1 MYYRKGVIRVVKWE
15 HRVLACLNNW
25 PRDSTFEMVIA
36 SSKKGG
42 FIVPYELH
50 SRSRGCVPKISR
62 KLAWFFF
69 FSIFLCDGIRI
80 KSFWVKNILCY
91 REYMRAITSS
101 LLIFCCVA
109 INTLTSVLGFEFQT
123 SWTGIKSLIRD
134 FVFNE

>member
-1 MYYRKGVIRVVKWE
+1 MYYRKGVIRVVKWK

-25 PRDSTFEMVIA
+25 PRDSTFVMVIA

-69 FSIFLCDGIRI
+69 FFYFFMWWDSNQKLLSEKYFMLSRIHESYNFKPSHILLRCNKYSYKCSRIRI
-80 KSFWVKNILCY
+80 SDKLYWDQVFDTW
-91 REYMRAITSS
+91 
-101 LLIFCCVA
+101 FC
-109 INTLTSVLGFEFQT
+109 F
-123 SWTGIKSLIRD
+123 
-134 FVFNE
+134 